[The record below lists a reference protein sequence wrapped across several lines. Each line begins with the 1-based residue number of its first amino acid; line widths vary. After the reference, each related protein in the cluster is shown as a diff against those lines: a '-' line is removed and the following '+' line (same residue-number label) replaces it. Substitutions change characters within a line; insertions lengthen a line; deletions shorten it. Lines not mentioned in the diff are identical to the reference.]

1 MKAET
6 LLTTAVVAALVLASA
21 ARVSAS
27 EIEMERLFNSDFAGF
42 QPPAAEKVKTGAV
55 HRTVSNTSYDD
66 VWNAVIVVAM
76 QRQVIVSASKEAGV
90 LVAMQVPTGSGYL
103 MSGFPTVVAVER
115 KGAGEVEVY
124 CNWLEDYYST
134 TAKKPQA
141 KVKVRGMT
149 KERLANGYLD
159 KVVNQALSKRRWNY
173 LRR

>member
-1 MKAET
+1 M
-6 LLTTAVVAALVLASA
+6 
-21 ARVSAS
+21 SAS
-27 EIEMERLFNSDFAGF
+27 QIEMERLFKSDFVGF
-42 QPPAAEKVKTGAV
+42 QAPTSVRVKAGAV

-66 VWNAVIVVAM
+66 VWSALIVVAM
-76 QRQVIVSASKEAGV
+76 QRQVIVSASKEMGV

-103 MSGFPTVVAVER
+103 ISGFPTVITVER
-115 KGAGEVEVY
+115 KGVGEVEVF

-134 TAKKPQA
+134 TAKKPEA